1 MGLCIGRACSG
12 GHSSEGVS
20 LEDKKVS
27 ECAWNIPELYFFVC
41 IILCFRYAEKGLD
54 GFYSKNA
61 GLCNALW
68 LSVLWILAHS
78 AIFHLCPRIS
88 LLHGERLLLTLQD
101 RAFRMLRQC
110 FLCAEICVWRA
121 DLLLVV
127 LWKAINGG
135 GNVCILMRNRYK
147 NSIEMAVKKVSCN
160 GLFIT
165 IMILSWLLCLIYG
178 AVNIRHWLVNMLQS
192 DTL

>member
-1 MGLCIGRACSG
+1 M
-12 GHSSEGVS
+12 
-20 LEDKKVS
+20 
-27 ECAWNIPELYFFVC
+27 
-41 IILCFRYAEKGLD
+41 IILCFHYAEKMLC
-54 GFYSKNA
+54 GFCSKNA

-68 LSVLWILAHS
+68 LSVLWVLAHS
-78 AIFHLCPRIS
+78 AIFLLALRSSP
-88 LLHGERLLLTLQD
+88 LHGERLLLTLQD

-147 NSIEMAVKKVSCN
+147 NSIEMAVKKVSYD
-160 GLFIT
+160 GFFLTSMIISWFPR
-165 IMILSWLLCLIYG
+165 IMSGVI
-178 AVNIRHWLVNMLQS
+178 NIWFWKVSMLQS

>member
-1 MGLCIGRACSG
+1 MGLCIGRACCG
-12 GHSSEGVS
+12 GHSSAGVS

-41 IILCFRYAEKGLD
+41 VILCFRCAEKGLC
-54 GFYSKNA
+54 GFCSKNA
-61 GLCNALW
+61 GLCNTLW
-68 LSVLWILAHS
+68 LSVLWILTHS
-78 AIFHLCPRIS
+78 TIFLLALRSS

-135 GNVCILMRNRYK
+135 GNVCILMRNHYK

-160 GLFIT
+160 GLFLT
-165 IMILSWLLCLIYG
+165 SMILSWFPRIMSG
-178 AVNIRHWLVNMLQS
+178 TMDIRFWKVSMLQS
-192 DTL
+192 DML

>member
-1 MGLCIGRACSG
+1 MKHPRVILFCLHYS
-12 GHSSEGVS
+12 VFS
-20 LEDKKVS
+20 L
-27 ECAWNIPELYFFVC
+27 W
-41 IILCFRYAEKGLD
+41 EKGLD
-54 GFYSKNA
+54 GFCSKNTC
-61 GLCNALW
+61 LYNALW
-68 LSVLWILAHS
+68 LSILWILTHS
-78 AIFHLCPRIS
+78 AIFHLCPRS
-88 LLHGERLLLTLQD
+88 SFLHGERLLLTLQD

-147 NSIEMAVKKVSCN
+147 NRIEMAVKKVSYD

-165 IMILSWLLCLIYG
+165 IMILSWFPRIMSG
-178 AVNIRHWLVNMLQS
+178 TMDIRFWKVSMLQS
-192 DTL
+192 DML

>member
-1 MGLCIGRACSG
+1 MGLCIGRACCG
-12 GHSSEGVS
+12 GHSSAGVS

-41 IILCFRYAEKGLD
+41 IILCFHCAEKGLD
-54 GFYSKNA
+54 GFCSKNA

-68 LSVLWILAHS
+68 FSVLWILAHS
-78 AIFHLCPRIS
+78 AIFHLCPRS
-88 LLHGERLLLTLQD
+88 SFLLCKRLLLTPQD

-110 FLCAEICVWRA
+110 FLCAEIGVWRA

-135 GNVCILMRNRYK
+135 ENVCILMRNHYK
-147 NSIEMAVKKVSCN
+147 NSIEMAVKKVSYD
-160 GLFIT
+160 GLFISS
-165 IMILSWLLCLIYG
+165 MILSWFPRIMSG
-178 AVNIRHWLVNMLQS
+178 TMDIRFWKVSMLQS